1 MGTWDRNGRSR
12 CRKEI
17 FCRRAGRLR
26 RMKGSAMLEAMA
38 VILVFLVMASVLFAS
53 GRALNRQTVRTLEK
67 NVARDGALTA
77 VRLLAQDIMEGN
89 RPGEEME
96 PEKTELEV
104 IPEDGLG
111 TFTVPVTVWAGEEG
125 RNLVLYGMCAYGGQ
139 TEAVS
144 LLLEKTEG
152 KRRRCHAFICGSAGL
167 EAGAVCSGRAFG
179 GMKMGKKGYALVEAV
194 TAVALVMMASGI
206 LSLGISFGLRMERRA
221 EQLKNTETVWEVP
234 ARFRM
239 RTGDGTVI
247 SGEGCVRRQT
257 VTGRNRELFIYG
269 FGMEP
274 GTGELER
281 QSLDP
286 VFSDQRETE

>member
-1 MGTWDRNGRSR
+1 MGIWHRNGRPR

-17 FCRRAGRLR
+17 FRRRTGRLR

-152 KRRRCHAFICGSAGL
+152 SGGGVTPSSA
-167 EAGAVCSGRAFG
+167 AAPVWRPVRYAPGRAFG

-221 EQLKNTETVWEVP
+221 EQLKDTDTVQEVP

-239 RTGDGTVI
+239 RTWDGTVI

>member
-1 MGTWDRNGRSR
+1 VPEFLRSAR
-12 CRKEI
+12 SSFLLFPIKKENRQRLYNLLSI
-17 FCRRAGRLR
+17 F
-26 RMKGSAMLEAMA
+26 
-38 VILVFLVMASVLFAS
+38 ILKLI
-53 GRALNRQTVRTLEK
+53 NRQTVRTLEK

-152 KRRRCHAFICGSAGL
+152 SGGGVTPSSAAAPVWRPVRYAPAEPL
-167 EAGAVCSGRAFG
+167 E
-179 GMKMGKKGYALVEAV
+179 E
-194 TAVALVMMASGI
+194 
-206 LSLGISFGLRMERRA
+206 
-221 EQLKNTETVWEVP
+221 
-234 ARFRM
+234 
-239 RTGDGTVI
+239 
-247 SGEGCVRRQT
+247 
-257 VTGRNRELFIYG
+257 
-269 FGMEP
+269 
-274 GTGELER
+274 
-281 QSLDP
+281 
-286 VFSDQRETE
+286 

>member
-1 MGTWDRNGRSR
+1 M
-12 CRKEI
+12 
-17 FCRRAGRLR
+17 
-26 RMKGSAMLEAMA
+26 
-38 VILVFLVMASVLFAS
+38 
-53 GRALNRQTVRTLEK
+53 
-67 NVARDGALTA
+67 ARDGALTA

-111 TFTVPVTVWAGEEG
+111 TFTVPVHCLGRRGRQKSGPVRDVRLWRADGGRLPAPGENG
-125 RNLVLYGMCAYGGQ
+125 RKQ
-139 TEAVS
+139 
-144 LLLEKTEG
+144 
-152 KRRRCHAFICGSAGL
+152 RRCHAFICGSTGV
-167 EAGAVCSGRAFG
+167 ETSAVCSGRAFG

-221 EQLKNTETVWEVP
+221 EQLKDTDTVQEVP

-239 RTGDGTVI
+239 RTWDGTVI

>member
-1 MGTWDRNGRSR
+1 MGTWDRNGRPR

-17 FCRRAGRLR
+17 FRRRAGRLR

-67 NVARDGALTA
+67 NMARDGALTA

-139 TEAVS
+139 TEAIS
-144 LLLEKTEG
+144 LLLEKTE
-152 KRRRCHAFICGSAGL
+152 
-167 EAGAVCSGRAFG
+167 ESGG
-179 GMKMGKKGYALVEAV
+179 GV
-194 TAVALVMMASGI
+194 TPSSAVAPVWRPVRYAP
-206 LSLGISFGLRMERRA
+206 A
-221 EQLKNTETVWEVP
+221 EP
-234 ARFRM
+234 
-239 RTGDGTVI
+239 
-247 SGEGCVRRQT
+247 
-257 VTGRNRELFIYG
+257 
-269 FGMEP
+269 
-274 GTGELER
+274 LE
-281 QSLDP
+281 
-286 VFSDQRETE
+286 E

>member
-17 FCRRAGRLR
+17 FRRRAGRLR

-152 KRRRCHAFICGSAGL
+152 SSGGVTPSSAAAPVWRPVRYAPAEPL
-167 EAGAVCSGRAFG
+167 

-221 EQLKNTETVWEVP
+221 EQLKDTDTVQEVP

-239 RTGDGTVI
+239 RTWDGTVI

>member
-1 MGTWDRNGRSR
+1 MQEGDFPPPGRPAPEDEGVSH
-12 CRKEI
+12 
-17 FCRRAGRLR
+17 AGGH
-26 RMKGSAMLEAMA
+26 GSDPG
-38 VILVFLVMASVLFAS
+38 ISGDGFRSVCIGA
-53 GRALNRQTVRTLEK
+53 ALNRQTVRTLEK

-152 KRRRCHAFICGSAGL
+152 SSGGVTPSSAAAPVWRPVRYAPAEPL
-167 EAGAVCSGRAFG
+167 E
-179 GMKMGKKGYALVEAV
+179 E
-194 TAVALVMMASGI
+194 
-206 LSLGISFGLRMERRA
+206 
-221 EQLKNTETVWEVP
+221 
-234 ARFRM
+234 
-239 RTGDGTVI
+239 
-247 SGEGCVRRQT
+247 
-257 VTGRNRELFIYG
+257 
-269 FGMEP
+269 
-274 GTGELER
+274 
-281 QSLDP
+281 
-286 VFSDQRETE
+286 

>member
-1 MGTWDRNGRSR
+1 MGIWHRNGRPR

-17 FCRRAGRLR
+17 FRRRTGRLR

-144 LLLEKTEG
+144 LLLEKTER
-152 KRRRCHAFICGSAGL
+152 KRRRGHAFICGSTGV
-167 EAGAVCSGRAFG
+167 ETSAVCSGRAFG

-221 EQLKNTETVWEVP
+221 EQLKDTDTVQEVP

-239 RTGDGTVI
+239 RTWDGTVI

>member
-1 MGTWDRNGRSR
+1 MGTWDRNGRPR
-12 CRKEI
+12 RGKGI
-17 FCRRAGRLR
+17 FRRRAGRLR
-26 RMKGSAMLEAMA
+26 RMKGSAMLEALA

-152 KRRRCHAFICGSAGL
+152 SGGVTPSSAAASVWRPVRYAPAEPL
-167 EAGAVCSGRAFG
+167 E
-179 GMKMGKKGYALVEAV
+179 E
-194 TAVALVMMASGI
+194 
-206 LSLGISFGLRMERRA
+206 
-221 EQLKNTETVWEVP
+221 
-234 ARFRM
+234 
-239 RTGDGTVI
+239 
-247 SGEGCVRRQT
+247 
-257 VTGRNRELFIYG
+257 
-269 FGMEP
+269 
-274 GTGELER
+274 
-281 QSLDP
+281 
-286 VFSDQRETE
+286 

>member
-1 MGTWDRNGRSR
+1 MGIWHRNGRPR

-17 FCRRAGRLR
+17 FRRRTGRLR

-111 TFTVPVTVWAGEEG
+111 TFTVPVTV
-125 RNLVLYGMCAYGGQ
+125 
-139 TEAVS
+139 
-144 LLLEKTEG
+144 
-152 KRRRCHAFICGSAGL
+152 
-167 EAGAVCSGRAFG
+167 
-179 GMKMGKKGYALVEAV
+179 
-194 TAVALVMMASGI
+194 
-206 LSLGISFGLRMERRA
+206 
-221 EQLKNTETVWEVP
+221 
-234 ARFRM
+234 
-239 RTGDGTVI
+239 
-247 SGEGCVRRQT
+247 
-257 VTGRNRELFIYG
+257 
-269 FGMEP
+269 
-274 GTGELER
+274 
-281 QSLDP
+281 
-286 VFSDQRETE
+286 